1 MTGEGTGD
9 GVEATAPPVMLTLI
23 VRNSERGRAQRSGEM
38 VIIGRDGGGIPSV
51 GREGDSS
58 PQKRRKKTPHYGR
71 AYPRRGLENRT
82 PPPHMPLPLGGDP

>member
-38 VIIGRDGGGIPSV
+38 VIIGRDGGESRPWGERGIRPRRSGGRRPHTMV
-51 GREGDSS
+51 GRTRAGDW
-58 PQKRRKKTPHYGR
+58 
-71 AYPRRGLENRT
+71 RT
-82 PPPHMPLPLGGDP
+82 GPPLPICHYP